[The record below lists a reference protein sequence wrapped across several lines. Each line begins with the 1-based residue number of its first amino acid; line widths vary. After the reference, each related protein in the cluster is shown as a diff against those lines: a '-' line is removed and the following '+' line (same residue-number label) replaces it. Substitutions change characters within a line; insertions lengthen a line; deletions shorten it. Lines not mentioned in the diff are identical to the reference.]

1 MIAAVLLLLLM
12 PIWHQVHGHNIHLR
26 ALRVVRPGTHV
37 PETEHER
44 LHAARSTM
52 RRSAA
57 NAAWL
62 VFMTLIIVVAL
73 IYS

>member
-1 MIAAVLLLLLM
+1 
-12 PIWHQVHGHNIHLR
+12 
-26 ALRVVRPGTHV
+26 
-37 PETEHER
+37 
-44 LHAARSTM
+44 M